1 MNRIGFKINRDLTFE
16 EKQAIEI
23 VKKLQENNFEAYFA
37 GGAVRDE
44 LLELPAHDID
54 IATSAKPEEIKKLFP
69 KTFDIGKSF
78 GVILVKTD
86 TTEFEVATFRS
97 DIGIEDHRRPEKIE
111 YATAEKDASRRDFT
125 INGLFYDPVKEEI
138 IDYVGGIK
146 DVKRNIISFIGEPER
161 RIDEDYLRMLRGVRF
176 AARLGFKIE
185 ENSKKAIEKNASKIS
200 ETSVERIRDEVSQ
213 ILVNKNRDWAIIE
226 LDTLG
231 LLKELL
237 PELVTTKNVPQPK
250 DFHSEGSVW
259 THILLALKNIPD
271 NPGAFRNDELVW
283 TVLLHDI
290 AKPETL
296 GYRSQI
302 GKTSITFFD
311 HDVKSAE
318 KAKQILERFLFSHHF
333 IENVC
338 WAITQHMRIIHAFTG
353 MSERKQKKLFS
364 DPNIKLL
371 LDLTAAD
378 LSASLRGNG
387 KPDMKMYEDAVK
399 LKEKFEKE
407 TSLEEK
413 QQVKKFD
420 LIDGNDIIEKLKIE
434 PGPEIGV
441 IKTEIEKAYLDGKI
455 NTRKDALVMLEK
467 FTK

>member
-1 MNRIGFKINRDLTFE
+1 MVNKINFKINRDLTDE

-44 LLELPAHDID
+44 LLGLPAHDID

-78 GVILVKTD
+78 GVVLVKTN
-86 TTEFEVATFRS
+86 TTEFEVATFRT
-97 DIGIEDHRRPEKIE
+97 DIGISDHRRPEKVE
-111 YATAEKDASRRDFT
+111 FTSAEKDALRRDFT
-125 INGLFYDPVKEEI
+125 INGLFYDPIKQEI
-138 IDYVGGIK
+138 IDYVDGLKDIK
-146 DVKRNIISFIGEPER
+146 RSIINFIGEPDK

-176 AARLGFKIE
+176 ASRLGFKIE
-185 ENSKKAIEKNASKIS
+185 EKSKEAIRKNSGKIS
-200 ETSVERIRDEVSQ
+200 EISAERIREELTQ
-213 ILVNKNRDWAIIE
+213 ILITPNRDWAIIE

-237 PELVTTKNVPQPK
+237 PELITTKNVPQPK

-259 THILLALKNIPD
+259 THILLALKNID
-271 NPGAFRNDELVW
+271 NPKEDELVW

-318 KAKQILERFLFSHHF
+318 KAKAILERFRFSHQF
-333 IENVC
+333 IEKVC
-338 WAITQHMRIIHAFTG
+338 WAIKQHMRIIHAFTG

-364 DPNIKLL
+364 DPNIQLL
-371 LDLTAAD
+371 LDLTYAD

-387 KPDMKMYEDAVK
+387 KPDMKMYEDAV
-399 LKEKFEKE
+399 LLREKFEKE
-407 TSLEEK
+407 MAQEEK
-413 QQVKKFD
+413 EQVKKFD
-420 LIDGNDIIEKLKIE
+420 LITGNDILEKLKIQ
-434 PGPEIGV
+434 PGPEVGV
-441 IKTEIEKAYLDGKI
+441 IKSEIEKSYLDGKI
-455 NTRKDALVMLEK
+455 NTRKDALEMLEK
-467 FTK
+467 YRK